1 MNSIMRPI
9 FNEKVVEKFIC
20 GSHEQY
26 TRPIDV
32 IKRRKNKKSAATIH

>member
-1 MNSIMRPI
+1 MKKLLKSDIY
-9 FNEKVVEKFIC
+9 

-32 IKRRKNKKSAATIH
+32 IKRRKSKKSAATIH